1 MKTEQPAARNRETSF
16 FHLHR
21 ATMSARDGFTLIEV
35 LAAVA
40 LLAIAITVVLQ
51 LFSANLRAL
60 SSSEDYALA
69 AAKADAKM
77 RQVLDDATLAES
89 STSERTDDGYTMD
102 VSVSEIMK
110 ERTNNLQVKLLE
122 ITMTASWA
130 VGTKTKSITL
140 KAMKTVE
147 KKV

>member
-1 MKTEQPAARNRETSF
+1 
-16 FHLHR
+16 
-21 ATMSARDGFTLIEV
+21 MSARDGFTLIEV

-77 RQVLDDATLAES
+77 RQVLDDDTLAES

-130 VGTKTKSITL
+130 VGMKTKSITL